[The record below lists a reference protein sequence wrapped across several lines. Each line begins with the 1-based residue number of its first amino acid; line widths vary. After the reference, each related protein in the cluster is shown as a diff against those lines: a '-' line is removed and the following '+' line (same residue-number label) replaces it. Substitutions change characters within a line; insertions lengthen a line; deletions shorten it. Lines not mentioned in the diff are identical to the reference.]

1 MDDQTTKIIT
11 QTVADLA
18 AATLRNTVGAVG
30 DKVKAAKKGRDQVK
44 TIAELESLINELIS
58 DKIEVERIAKTL
70 ENELVSQQ
78 ISDSDITFIVDT
90 IIPLVERFTENDPKR
105 QEYIDIAKQ
114 LLSKE
119 TLTVM
124 QLIGFNYREAIG
136 EPLTRLC
143 ANAINNLGN
152 SEDKLELTKL
162 NAQNEIG
169 LVRLSQDKDSYDRF
183 ARMIRRP
190 ELIVENQVGDANKD
204 NSKK

>member
-1 MDDQTTKIIT
+1 MDDQTTKIVT

-18 AATLRNTVGAVG
+18 AATVRNTVGAVS
-30 DKVKAAKKGRDQVK
+30 DKVKAAKKGRDQAK
-44 TIAELESLINELIS
+44 TITELESLINELIN

-90 IIPLVERFTENDPKR
+90 IIPLVEKITKSDPKR
-105 QEYIDIAKQ
+105 QEYIVIAKQ

-136 EPLTRLC
+136 APLTRLC
-143 ANAINNLGN
+143 ANAIQNIAQT
-152 SEDKLELTKL
+152 EDKRDIEKI
-162 NAQNEIG
+162 NAEYQVN
-169 LVRLSQDKDSYDRF
+169 LVRISQDKEAYERF
-183 ARMIRRP
+183 AKLIGRN
-190 ELIVENQVGDANKD
+190 ELISSS
-204 NSKK
+204 NSKGEPA